1 MDTKKLPKK
10 KINYLNNKDLLAD
23 TIESLEQGK
32 MSDKLAKKL
41 SMLVERYAKSRS
53 QTRWKGNF
61 ADYTYNDDMQG
72 YAKMMLVKTWKSFN
86 PDRSTNA
93 FAFFTQCVKNS
104 FVQYLNQERRQR
116 DIRDKLLVDN
126 GLDPSYTYAD
136 RIKKE
141 LAEEE
146 DYEQY

>member
-1 MDTKKLPKK
+1 MDAKQLPKK

-23 TIESLEQGK
+23 TVESLKAGK
-32 MSDKLAKKL
+32 MSDKLAVKL

-53 QTRWKGNF
+53 ATPWKGNF

-72 YAKMMLVKTWKSFN
+72 YARMMLVKTWKSFN
-86 PDRSTNA
+86 PDRSSNA

-104 FVQYLNQERRQR
+104 FIQYLNQERKQR
-116 DIRDKLLVDN
+116 DIRDKLLVDK
-126 GLDPSYTYAD
+126 GLDPSYTYTD
-136 RIKKE
+136 KVKQL

-146 DYEQY
+146 NCD